1 MFFFF
6 SSVNVISQLS
16 FKTTVYL
23 TVLAIKE
30 NVTVD

>member
-6 SSVNVISQLS
+6 SSVNVISELS
-16 FKTTVYL
+16 FKTTDL